1 MPARMEVI
9 EEEKKLRPL
18 ELIVISDS
26 QDIRNL
32 HLAVIRTVELLVHR
46 IQGAKLVLIGS
57 MYECRTYCQEN
68 VFSLLIGSL
77 MHVIGFTGCETE
89 LMGCR

>member
-18 ELIVISDS
+18 ELIVSDS

-32 HLAVIRTVELLVHR
+32 HLAVIITVELTSTSDT
-46 IQGAKLVLIGS
+46 GS
-57 MYECRTYCQEN
+57 KTSPYW
-68 VFSLLIGSL
+68 F
-77 MHVIGFTGCETE
+77 HA
-89 LMGCR
+89 